1 MVQKKN
7 LRDIDVSGKRVL
19 LRSDLNVPFTDDGME
34 IANANRIVES
44 LPTVRYLVQNNAT
57 VVICSHLGRPK
68 GQIIKDFTLLPVATK
83 LEEYLMRPVKFIGES
98 SLEDAKYAVNLLK
111 AGDVLL
117 LENLR
122 FHPGEEKNDPEFCKS
137 LSELADIYVND
148 AFGSSHRAHAS
159 IQGITN
165 YLPSVAGLLLEKE
178 IQFLGLTLS
187 NPSKPFT
194 AILGGGK
201 ISDKIKVVE
210 KVVEIADDVLIGGG
224 MAATFIKAMGYEVG
238 KSIVEESY
246 IQKAKDLLAVNSS
259 SFGNLFLPK
268 DVVVADKFSSEAA
281 TRVCAISDI
290 KPYEILMDIGPSTV
304 SLFSSIISKSALIL
318 WNGPMGVFEMSSF
331 SSGTKAIATSMV
343 NTQAITIIGGGS
355 TVEAVSS
362 IGLEDNMT
370 HVSTGGGASLEFLEG
385 RELPGVTSLMNSSIS
400 K

>member
-68 GQIIKDFTLLPVATK
+68 GQRIKDFTLLPVATK

-187 NPSKPFT
+187 NPRKPFT

-304 SLFSSIISKSALIL
+304 SLFSSIISKSSLIL

>member
-1 MVQKKN
+1 
-7 LRDIDVSGKRVL
+7 
-19 LRSDLNVPFTDDGME
+19 
-34 IANANRIVES
+34 
-44 LPTVRYLVQNNAT
+44 LVQNNAA
-57 VVICSHLGRPK
+57 VVMCSHLGRPK
-68 GQIIKDFTLLPVATK
+68 GQRIQDFTLLPVATK
-83 LEEYLMRPVKFIGES
+83 LQEYLMRPVKFIGES
-98 SLEDAKYAVNLLK
+98 SLEDAKYAVNLLHG
-111 AGDVLL
+111 GDILL

-159 IQGITN
+159 IKGITD

-178 IQFLGLTLS
+178 IEFLGLTLS
-187 NPSKPFT
+187 NPRRPFT

-210 KVVEIADDVLIGGG
+210 KVTQIADDVLIGGG

-246 IQKAKDLLAVNSS
+246 IQQAKDLLAVNSS
-259 SFGNLFLPK
+259 SFGNLILPK
-268 DVVVADKFSSEAA
+268 DVVVADRFSSEAS

-290 KPYEILMDIGPSTV
+290 RPYELLMDIGPSTV
-304 SLFSSIISKSALIL
+304 SLFTSIITKSSLIL

-331 SSGTKAIATSMV
+331 SSGTKAIAKSMV
-343 NTQAITIIGGGS
+343 NTKAITIIGGGS

-385 RELPGVTSLMNSSIS
+385 RELPGVASLMNSGINE
-400 K
+400 

>member
-68 GQIIKDFTLLPVATK
+68 GQRIKDFTLLPVATK

-194 AILGGGK
+194 EILGGGK

-304 SLFSSIISKSALIL
+304 SLFSSIISKSSLIL

>member
-1 MVQKKN
+1 MVKKKN
-7 LRDIDVSGKRVL
+7 LRDIDVSGKKVL
-19 LRSDLNVPFTDDGME
+19 LRADLNVPFADDGMK
-34 IANANRIVES
+34 IANAKRIVES
-44 LPTVRYLVQNNAT
+44 LPTVRYLVQNNA
-57 VVICSHLGRPK
+57 VVVMCSHLGRPN
-68 GQIIKDFTLLPVATK
+68 GQRIQGLTLLPVATK
-83 LEEYLMRPVKFIGES
+83 LEEYLKGPVKFIGET
-98 SLEDAKYAVNLLK
+98 SLEDAKSTVNLMED
-111 AGDVLL
+111 GDVFL

-122 FHPGEEKNDPEFCKS
+122 FYPGEEKNDPEFCKL

-178 IQFLGLTLS
+178 IDFLGLTLF
-187 NPSKPFT
+187 NPTRPFT

-210 KVVEIADDVLIGGG
+210 KVAEIADDVLIGGG

-246 IQKAKDLLAVNSS
+246 IQKAKDLLAVNFSS
-259 SFGNLFLPK
+259 SGNLFLPK
-268 DVVVADKFSSEAA
+268 DVVVADRFSSEAS

-290 KPYEILMDIGPSTV
+290 RPYELLMDIGPSTV
-304 SLFSSIISKSALIL
+304 SLFTSIITKSSLIL

-331 SSGTKAIATSMV
+331 SSGTKAIAKSMV
-343 NTQAITIIGGGS
+343 NTKAITIIGGGS

-385 RELPGVTSLMNSSIS
+385 RELPGVTSLMNSGINE
-400 K
+400 